1 MDRLKEIRSDDDEEL
16 QEMNSSSDPTPEI
29 SKAKAAYVS
38 IQEIVQKLKGN
49 TTKIKALK
57 EREKKSVNEND
68 RKAIMN
74 QVNDLLSE
82 SNQLGASA
90 KGQFD
95 SIKSENASA
104 TSRSGTTAQI
114 HANLY
119 NQNVKKFQEVM
130 KDFNEA
136 SEEYKKCLQER
147 TRRELK
153 HVGIKDEEVERVIE
167 SGNANEVL
175 AQAITSENLD
185 DLVLDIQNRHS
196 DILKL
201 EHQVLEVQELFLD
214 LANLVNIQ
222 GETIDNIQENITH
235 AVKSTED
242 AASHVKDAEHYQTKA
257 RKQQCLIAIIVI
269 IILIVILA
277 PVLGTTL
284 KSS

>member
-1 MDRLKEIRSDDDEEL
+1 M
-16 QEMNSSSDPTPEI
+16 T
-29 SKAKAAYVS
+29 
-38 IQEIVQKLKGN
+38 
-49 TTKIKALK
+49 
-57 EREKKSVNEND
+57 
-68 RKAIMN
+68 
-74 QVNDLLSE
+74 QVNDILGE

-95 SIKSENASA
+95 SIKAENASA
-104 TSRSGTTAQI
+104 TSRSATTAQI
-114 HANLY
+114 HANLF
-119 NQNVKKFQEVM
+119 NQNLKKFQEVM
-130 KDFNEA
+130 KDFNDS
-136 SEEYKKCLQER
+136 SEEFKKSLQER

-201 EHQVLEVQELFLD
+201 EQQVTEVQELFLD

-222 GETIDNIQENITH
+222 DETISNIQENITS
-235 AVKSTED
+235 AVNSTED
-242 AASHVKDAEHYQTKA
+242 AASHVKAAENYQTKA
-257 RKQQCLIAIIVI
+257 RKQQCLIAVIVLI
-269 IILIVILA
+269 VLIVILA